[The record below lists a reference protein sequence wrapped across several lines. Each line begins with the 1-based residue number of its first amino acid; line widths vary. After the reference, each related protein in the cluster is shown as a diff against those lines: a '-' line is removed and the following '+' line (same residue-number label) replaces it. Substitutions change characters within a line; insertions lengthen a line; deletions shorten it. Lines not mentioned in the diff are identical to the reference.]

1 MKLNQIQKDVLF
13 GGLLGDLS
21 LQTYSNGNSW
31 RVRCLQK
38 RENLAYVIHIS
49 ETFSE
54 FVKTPAKIINDPSEA
69 LHKVT
74 LKNYSKAYFNTLVGA
89 LAPVFKEYGAMFYE
103 LEPCAY
109 LRTAPYKN
117 GKSVYSRHKK
127 VLPSFNIIYEALT
140 PRAIAYWFM
149 DDGSY
154 KTTNKS
160 IRFCTESF
168 TLEENI
174 RLCEVLKKRY
184 NWKVNVIRHNK
195 SYRIAMSKT
204 SFESFK
210 DTIEIYVLPLFKYKS
225 VALGNI

>member
-21 LQTYSNGNSW
+21 LQTYSNGKSW

-38 RENLAYVIHIS
+38 RENLVYVNHIC
-49 ETFSE
+49 EIFSE
-54 FVKTPAKIINDPSEA
+54 FVKTRSKIINDPK
-69 LHKVT
+69 HKVT
-74 LKNYSKAYFNTLVGA
+74 LKSYSKAYFNTLV
-89 LAPVFKEYGAMFYE
+89 APPFKEYGTMFYE
-103 LEPCAY
+103 LEPI
-109 LRTAPYKN
+109 YKN
-117 GKSVYSRHKK
+117 GKSVYCRHKK
-127 VLPSFNIIYEALT
+127 VLPSLGIIYEALT

-168 TLEENI
+168 TLEENM

-184 NWKVNVIRHNK
+184 NWNVNVIRHNK
-195 SYRIAMSKT
+195 GYRIAMSKT
-204 SFESFK
+204 SFKSFK
-210 DTIEIYVLPLFKYKS
+210 DTIEIYVLPLFKYKF
-225 VALGNI
+225 GDI